1 MILPLNH
8 IPNYSLDTR
17 DLTSPGIYDPA
28 MICNKDTE
36 KLRQHLKQENFEENK
51 QENFEENKQEN
62 FEENKQENTIKCNNL
77 IYYLIVII
85 FILLLLL
92 LINKK

>member
-62 FEENKQENTIKCNNL
+62 TVKCNNL

-92 LINKK
+92 INKK

>member
-28 MICNKDTE
+28 MLCNKDTE

-51 QENFEENKQEN
+51 QENFEENKQ
-62 FEENKQENTIKCNNL
+62 KNTIKCNNL

-92 LINKK
+92 INKK

>member
-62 FEENKQENTIKCNNL
+62 TIKCNNL

>member
-28 MICNKDTE
+28 MLCNKDTE
-36 KLRQHLKQENFEENK
+36 KLRQHLK

-92 LINKK
+92 INKK

>member
-62 FEENKQENTIKCNNL
+62 TIKCNNL

-92 LINKK
+92 INKK

>member
-28 MICNKDTE
+28 MLCNKDTE

-51 QENFEENKQEN
+51 QENFEENKQ
-62 FEENKQENTIKCNNL
+62 KNTIKCNYL

-92 LINKK
+92 INKK

>member
-1 MILPLNH
+1 MILPFH

-28 MICNKDTE
+28 MLCNKDTE
-36 KLRQHLKQENFEENK
+36 KLRQHLK

-92 LINKK
+92 INKK

>member
-28 MICNKDTE
+28 MLCNKDTE

-51 QENFEENKQEN
+51 QK
-62 FEENKQENTIKCNNL
+62 NTIKCNNL

-92 LINKK
+92 INKK